1 MNTNEYQKQALRT
14 VYPDL
19 SYEERLT
26 LGALGLSGEAGET
39 VDTLKKFLFH
49 RNGKPLDIE
58 KIRDESG
65 DVLWYLNLLFATL
78 GLTWEEV
85 MEANIAKLEA
95 RHVNGFTPRY
105 KSDSGASE

>member
-1 MNTNEYQKQALRT
+1 MNTNDYQKQALRT

-19 SYEERLT
+19 TQQERLG
-26 LGALGLSGEAGET
+26 LAGLGLSGEAGE
-39 VDTLKKFLFH
+39 VCDLLKKYLFH

-95 RHVNGFTPRY
+95 RHANGFNPRY
-105 KSDSGASE
+105 NSDTGVSQ